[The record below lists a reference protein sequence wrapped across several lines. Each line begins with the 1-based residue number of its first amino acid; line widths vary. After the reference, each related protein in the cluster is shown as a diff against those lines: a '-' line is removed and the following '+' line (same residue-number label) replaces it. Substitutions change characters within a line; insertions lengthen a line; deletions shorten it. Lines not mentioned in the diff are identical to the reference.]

1 MDFILATKNPNK
13 LKEMQR
19 ILMPLG
25 ISVKC
30 ESDFDFP
37 FDEVE
42 ENGAT
47 FEENALLKARSAAV
61 QSGLPAIADD
71 SGLCVD
77 ALDGEPGV
85 YSARYSD
92 EGTDECNNKKLLS
105 KLNNV
110 EDDKRTA
117 RFVCSVCCYF
127 SEDNYFFVNGK
138 CEGKIAREGHGDG
151 GFGYDP
157 LFIVGDLSFAE
168 MTAEQKDKCSH
179 RGEAMRLLCDKLKEV
194 LK

>member
-30 ESDFDFP
+30 EADFDFP

-42 ENGAT
+42 ENGTT
-47 FEENALLKARSAAV
+47 FEENALLKARSASV

-77 ALDGEPGV
+77 ALEGEPGV

-92 EGTDECNNKKLLS
+92 EGTDEANNIKLLS
-105 KLNNV
+105 KLSDV
-110 EDDKRTA
+110 EDDMRTA

>member
-30 ESDFDFP
+30 EADFDFP

-42 ENGAT
+42 ENGTT
-47 FEENALLKARSAAV
+47 FEENALLKARSASV
-61 QSGLPAIADD
+61 QSGLPSIADD

-92 EGTDECNNKKLLS
+92 EGTDEANNIKLLS
-105 KLNNV
+105 KLNDV
-110 EDDKRTA
+110 EDDMRTA

-127 SEDNYFFVNGK
+127 SEESYFFVNGK
-138 CEGKIAREGHGDG
+138 CEGKIAREAHGNG

-168 MTAEQKDKCSH
+168 MTAEQKDECSH

>member
-105 KLNNV
+105 KLNDV

-127 SEDNYFFVNGK
+127 SEENYFFVNGK

-157 LFIVGDLSFAE
+157 LFIFGDLSFAE

>member
-105 KLNNV
+105 KLNDV

-127 SEDNYFFVNGK
+127 SEDDYFFANGK
-138 CEGKIAREGHGDG
+138 CEGKIAREGHVDG

>member
-30 ESDFDFP
+30 EADFDFP

-42 ENGAT
+42 ENGIT
-47 FEENALLKARSAAV
+47 FEENALLKARSASI

-77 ALDGEPGV
+77 AIDGEPGV

-92 EGTDECNNKKLLS
+92 EGTDDANNIKLLS
-105 KLNNV
+105 KLNDV
-110 EDDKRTA
+110 ADDSRTA

-138 CEGKIAREGHGDG
+138 CEGKIAREAHGNG

-168 MTAEQKDKCSH
+168 MTAEQKDECSH

>member
-1 MDFILATKNPNK
+1 M
-13 LKEMQR
+13 
-19 ILMPLG
+19 
-25 ISVKC
+25 
-30 ESDFDFP
+30 
-37 FDEVE
+37 
-42 ENGAT
+42 
-47 FEENALLKARSAAV
+47 
-61 QSGLPAIADD
+61 
-71 SGLCVD
+71 
-77 ALDGEPGV
+77 
-85 YSARYSD
+85 
-92 EGTDECNNKKLLS
+92 LS
-105 KLNNV
+105 KLNDV

>member
-1 MDFILATKNPNK
+1 MDFILATKNPKK

-30 ESDFDFP
+30 EADFDFP

-42 ENGAT
+42 ENGTT
-47 FEENALLKARSAAV
+47 FEENALLKARSASL
-61 QSGLPAIADD
+61 QSGLPAISDD

-77 ALDGEPGV
+77 AIDGEPGV

-92 EGTDECNNKKLLS
+92 EGTDEANNIKLLS
-105 KLNNV
+105 KLNDV
-110 EDDKRTA
+110 EEDMRTA

-138 CEGKIAREGHGDG
+138 CEGKIARKAHGNG

-168 MTAEQKDKCSH
+168 MTAEQKDECSH
-179 RGEAMRLLCDKLKEV
+179 RGEAMRLLYDKLKEV

>member
-105 KLNNV
+105 KLNDV
-110 EDDKRTA
+110 KDDKRTA

>member
-105 KLNNV
+105 KLNDV

>member
-1 MDFILATKNPNK
+1 MDFILATKNPKK

-77 ALDGEPGV
+77 ALDGEPCV

-105 KLNNV
+105 KLNDV

>member
-37 FDEVE
+37 FDGVE

-105 KLNNV
+105 KLNDV

-138 CEGKIAREGHGDG
+138 CEGKIAMEAHGNG